1 MKTEE
6 GARVLTLHSVGSQ
19 CGGRTLYSA
28 VCRAGSDPDTE
39 VNDSQAAEVLSTT
52 TVQISDAKKAI

>member
-19 CGGRTLYSA
+19 CGGADTLQQVQTRTLRSMILKLQKFY
-28 VCRAGSDPDTE
+28 R
-39 VNDSQAAEVLSTT
+39 LL
-52 TVQISDAKKAI
+52 VQISDTNKAI